1 MSGIQSIVNRYFTQ
15 NSFTSDQ
22 GAGSISY
29 IHSGVSQTLTEF
41 NIRVL
46 NPNFMVPAE
55 TQLGPKNTIFIQ
67 VIKPKKINPTKP

>member
-29 IHSGVSQTLTEF
+29 IHQGESQTLTEF
-41 NIRVL
+41 NVRVL
-46 NPNFMVPAE
+46 NPNYSVPTE
-55 TQLGPKNTIFIQ
+55 TQLGINNTIFIQ
-67 VIKPKKINPTKP
+67 VIKPKLLQQLKK